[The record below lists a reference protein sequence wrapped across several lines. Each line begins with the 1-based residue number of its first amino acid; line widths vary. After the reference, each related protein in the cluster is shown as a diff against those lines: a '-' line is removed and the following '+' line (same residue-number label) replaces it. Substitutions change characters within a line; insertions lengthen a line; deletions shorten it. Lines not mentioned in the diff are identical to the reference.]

1 MQFKII
7 LKQKKTKYNRIREME
22 NRLTA
27 VRGKRVVRLGE
38 KGEEIKKKSQGTCIK
53 DPWTKTMGRRI
64 EL

>member
-1 MQFKII
+1 
-7 LKQKKTKYNRIREME
+7 ME